1 MPLEGHFLGRYRLV
15 RLIGSGGMG
24 EVYLAEDPGIQRQVA
39 IKVIR
44 TEIAAYPDTE
54 TAKMAARLFQR
65 EAQAIARLDHPYI
78 LPLYDY
84 GEQKIHDSVLT
95 YLVMPYRP
103 DGSLAQWLQYNDRV
117 ASLSLE
123 DITHIVLQTSGA
135 LQYAHDHGIIHQDI
149 KPTNFLV
156 RLSEDHPDRPDLL
169 LTDFGVAKLSTLTS
183 SMSQSIRGTPAYM
196 SPEQCQGHSVPAS
209 DQYALAVMV
218 YELLTGHTPFRG
230 KVMQVMY
237 AHVHMQPQPPSSVNL
252 HVPPALD
259 AVILRGLAKQPEDRF
274 PSIAAFAIAFQQAL
288 QGTNTSFLVRAPG
301 SDIATLQ
308 NVPSSADVHATL
320 VISEDEAR
328 SGTVRTL
335 TLPGGRQIQVSIP
348 AGAYDGQ
355 VVSIKDQGLF
365 ANGNYAAGAIYL
377 TLSIVRTPQGGFVPA
392 PRIDDKAY
400 MHDVPP
406 VHEHVM
412 PIPGRNTPPY
422 QRERESKE
430 RRSRSST
437 GVVTA
442 LLLVALI
449 IVVGGGGIFY
459 YTDLNNRLHSSATA
473 TTQAQSHADK
483 GATATAAVQLTTI
496 ASPHMTATAV
506 AHSTAT
512 AVAQV
517 TATAS
522 ALQNIY
528 NGTPTFQDALAD
540 NTNGWCPYPAQCN
553 YGGGILHLID
563 SGATGPSYV
572 QASPQSVNLDLKDF
586 AFTVKMKVLKGF
598 GGGMIFRGV
607 NGVDNQPDF
616 YYYFLV
622 GTNGSYQIDLRG
634 TGNPPSQLLQ
644 HGTSSAIHTGTDQW
658 NLITVVAG
666 GSKMDL
672 YVNQQ
677 FVTSF
682 NDSTYTHGTI
692 GVLAYDSGHPN
703 NPANPPVEVVFSTVK
718 VWALP

>member
-1 MPLEGHFLGRYRLV
+1 MPLEGYFLGRYRLV

-44 TEIAAYPDTE
+44 TEIAAYPDAE
-54 TAKMAARLFQR
+54 TARMATRLFQR
-65 EAQAIARLDHPYI
+65 EAQAIARLDHPHI

-103 DGSLAQWLQYNDRV
+103 DGSLAQWLQHNNRA

-123 DITHIVLQTSGA
+123 DIAHFVRQSASA
-135 LQYAHDHGIIHQDI
+135 LQYAHDHGIIHQDV

-156 RLSEDHPDRPDLL
+156 RLNEDHPNRPDLL

-196 SPEQCQGHSVPAS
+196 SPEQCQGHSVLAS
-209 DQYALAVMV
+209 DQYALAVMT
-218 YELLTGHTPFRG
+218 YELLTGRTPFRG
-230 KVMQVMY
+230 RVMQMMY
-237 AHVHMQPQPPSSVNL
+237 AHVHMQPQPPSSVNP
-252 HVPPALD
+252 HVPSALD
-259 AVILRGLAKQPEDRF
+259 PVILRGLAKKPEDRF
-274 PSIAAFAIAFQQAL
+274 PSIAAFAIAFQQAP
-288 QGTNTSFLVRAPG
+288 QGTNTASPVMASS
-301 SDIATLQ
+301 SDIATMQ
-308 NVPSSADVHATL
+308 NVPSGADVHATL
-320 VISEDEAR
+320 AISEDEAR
-328 SGTVRTL
+328 SGTVRAL
-335 TLPGGRQIQVSIP
+335 TLPDGRQVQVAIP

-355 VVSIKDQGLF
+355 VVSVKDQGSS

-377 TLSIVRTPQGGFVPA
+377 TLSIVRTPQGSFVPA
-392 PRIDDKAY
+392 PRIDDKVH

-406 VHEHVM
+406 VQEHVM
-412 PIPGRNTPPY
+412 PIPVRSTPPY
-422 QRERESKE
+422 QREQ
-430 RRSRSST
+430 RRRRSST

-442 LLLVALI
+442 LLVLTLLI
-449 IVVGGGGIFY
+449 VLGGGGLFY
-459 YTDLNNRLHSSATA
+459 YTDFNNRLHISATA
-473 TTQAQSHADK
+473 TAQAHFHANQ
-483 GATATAAVQLTTI
+483 GATATAAVQLTTT
-496 ASPHMTATAV
+496 ASSHATATAV
-506 AHSTAT
+506 AQSTAT
-512 AVAQV
+512 AVAQ
-517 TATAS
+517 ATAS
-522 ALQNIY
+522 ASMLQNIS
-528 NGTPTFQDALAD
+528 NGTPTFQDALAG

-553 YGGGILHLID
+553 YGGGVLHLID

-572 QASPQSVNLDLKDF
+572 QASPQSVSLDLKDF
-586 AFTVKMKVLKGF
+586 AFTVRMKVLKGF
-598 GGGMIFRGV
+598 GGGMIFRGT

-622 GTNGSYQIDLRG
+622 GTNGSYEIDLRG

-644 HGTSSAIHTGTDQW
+644 HGTSTAIHTGIGQW
-658 NLITVVAG
+658 NILSVVAR

-677 FVTSF
+677 LVTSF

-703 NPANPPVEVVFSTVK
+703 NPANPPVEVVFSNVK
-718 VWALP
+718 VWTLL